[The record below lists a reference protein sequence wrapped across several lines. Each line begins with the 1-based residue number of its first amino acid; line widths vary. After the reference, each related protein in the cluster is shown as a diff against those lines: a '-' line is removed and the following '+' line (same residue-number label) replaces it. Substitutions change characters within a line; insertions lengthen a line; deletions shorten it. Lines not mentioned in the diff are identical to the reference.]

1 MELRQNIQ
9 LWLEESEV
17 DKYNR
22 YKFFMICSINE
33 KYINVIYSTKFD
45 ATRAVNVNLVDKIY
59 VFYTATSRAL
69 VTMAWQDFK
78 RKHLN
83 DVDLTKFEN
92 QILPICIKEKWILI
106 IVHNVV
112 SRMRGETSQ
121 PG

>member
-9 LWLEESEV
+9 LRLEESEV

-92 QILPICIKEKWILI
+92 QILPVCIKEKWILI
-106 IVHNVV
+106 IVHNIV